1 MQSSAVRD
9 PTNSAI
15 LFHLQARRQR
25 SAPGQCRPLHAR
37 LSCAPLIC
45 ANVLLWHCI
54 TPFCEWGRGGGAGRR
69 AGRGTGRE
77 AAEGQA
83 CQMTDLSTVPPGN
96 LATALISSACHT
108 ANVSLASVTPSPCVA
123 SHLPGTVC
131 CVRANTCAQ
140 LRAPRQLKRAGG
152 ALARD
157 CGAEHSRYA
166 GGAVAPPPLRSMGH

>member
-15 LFHLQARRQR
+15 LFHLHVRRER

-45 ANVLLWHCI
+45 ANGLLWHCI
-54 TPFCEWGRGGGAGRR
+54 TPFCEWGRGRGAGRR
-69 AGRGTGRE
+69 AGRGTGRG
-77 AAEGQA
+77 AAAGQA
-83 CQMTDLSTVPPGN
+83 WGHVQVTDLSTVPPGN

-108 ANVSLASVTPSPCVA
+108 ANVAPASVTPSPCVA

-140 LRAPRQLKRAGG
+140 LHAFANASAPGG
-152 ALARD
+152 AGARD

-166 GGAVAPPPLRSMGH
+166 GGR